1 MNPVVVTLGFFGT
14 LFGGGGAVALIMS
27 LINRK
32 ADVKEQDAKTTETLE
47 RASASFRAEVRKEN
61 VALKAE
67 MHDMKEAFIE
77 LTDVLDDLLPKMIP
91 CLDLEEKMRLRAAN
105 NRARLLT

>member
-32 ADVKEQDAKTTETLE
+32 ADVKEQDARTTETLE
-47 RASASFRAEVRKEN
+47 KASASFRAEVRKEN
-61 VALKAE
+61 KELKAE
-67 MHDMKEAFIE
+67 MHDMKAAFIE
-77 LTDVLDDLLPKMIP
+77 LTDVLDELLPKMVD
-91 CLDLEEKMRLRAAN
+91 CLDAEDKMRLRAATS
-105 NRARLLT
+105 RARLLT

>member
-61 VALKAE
+61 TDLKKE
-67 MHDMKEAFIE
+67 MREMKEAFID
-77 LTDVLDDLLPKMIP
+77 LTDVLDELLPKMAAS
-91 CLDLEEKMRLRAAN
+91 LDAEDRMRLRTATSK
-105 NRARLLT
+105 ARLLT